1 MSVNLVAVNLN
12 SLRKITTIIFFS
24 FLVIPLGIAQSIARP
39 DDHNQEETELFTDLS
54 TELSTDNTLIT
65 DPENDKELN
74 VEVVKKDSTEEKSS
88 EIKVSEKENK
98 PSDVDVV
105 DEQEESTSIISFNF
119 IFYILQKFK
128 FSDILGGVAN

>member
-12 SLRKITTIIFFS
+12 SLRKITNIIFFS